1 MNQNIEG
8 VTSVNTVSEN
18 FFSQV
23 RTRSAVEP
31 EFIYDKKYKL
41 SSVDPKLKMD
51 FSRILNKPFFIN
63 NVLWTAATPQYYVL
77 DSIRLPLDLFNNALA
92 KVPFESSV
100 LYRAKI
106 SLLLQVSGTP
116 MHSGCVI
123 AAAMP
128 IGFSSA
134 APPAIKPNSV
144 NSYMAAPHVFLNA
157 NEQTSAR
164 LRVPFYINSAL
175 DKTDLDGTTFSPN
188 FSGANY
194 AEAVLMVLNPLG
206 VPTSGTNS
214 VTISVHAVFD
224 DVEFYAPHNDV
235 SYVPIP
241 APPVMEAQGLLE
253 DLQKAGTKAV
263 DGVFTTARK
272 LSGDVLDA
280 LRAGV
285 RRFTGLHSPN
295 YPYLQS
301 KNYVQAR
308 NVLNV
313 VDEPVRF
320 DKMDNFGEFDR
331 VCKDFIFETSQDE
344 MDLKYLGSKPQLIG
358 QFVVKAIDNVGTLCF
373 ARPIS
378 PQMNFTSVSYTNAY
392 GETVPTLQT
401 TDIQG
406 ILALMHRYWR
416 GTIKI
421 HIQSVMSNFNYC
433 KLAIARD
440 YSVRTLGLASY
451 PTFGSIPNLMTEFVE
466 FSAGGQIQTIE
477 MPYVSALPQ
486 LPTTRDLRLNAAQ
499 HGMYYIYLNQPLVS
513 NGTVPT
519 SVAFNVYI
527 SLGDDFEWFGYSTD
541 VNLYAPQIDVNLPP
555 TTRSEPEIEEELINF
570 EAQASVSVPVSSQE
584 ELTADSVDSHYPV
597 YDFRPVVSIRD
608 HTRRFYKVAR
618 KAYNGSD
625 LAASNGLLSFDV
637 AGLIGQSGITT
648 SPTYGSTLDIL
659 SALYLGYAGG
669 ARFKIVVTGQ
679 SVSSAWFIPPTTLAA
694 TSGSDFAPI
703 AAIPVVRSTAPVNA
717 RTSSTAQYQNLVNTS
732 VSLDPSFSSQ
742 TPSLERANYAISG
755 THGLYNS
762 AGGNIPYISDSTS
775 LLEFEVPNMAP
786 YKFVGDVTK
795 LSKVASYVLSRT
807 ATTDLGSIVIHVPP
821 TAVINGTELGI
832 NVAFY
837 ASHDDVGRMGYQ
849 VAVPSVILPGFI
861 APKPSG
867 VGNTTYALG
876 SINTPAGITP
886 LGTELALPQSNNL
899 LKYNYYTKTV

>member
-18 FFSQV
+18 FYSQV
-23 RTRSAVEP
+23 RTRSVVEP
-31 EFIYDKKYKL
+31 DFIYDKKYKL
-41 SSVDPKLKMD
+41 NSVDPKLEMD
-51 FSRILNKPFFIN
+51 FSRILNKPFFIKN
-63 NVLWTAATPQYYVL
+63 IVWTAATTQYYVL
-77 DSIRLPLDLFNNALA
+77 DAIRLPLDLFNNELA

-134 APPAIKPNSV
+134 APPAIKPYSV

-157 NEQTSAR
+157 NEQTSTR
-164 LRVPFYINSAL
+164 LRVPFYINSPL

-235 SYVPIP
+235 NYVPIP
-241 APPVMEAQGLLE
+241 ALPILEAQGLIE
-253 DLQKAGTKAV
+253 DLQKAGSKAI

-272 LSGDVLDA
+272 LSGDILDA

-295 YPYLQS
+295 FPYLQS
-301 KNYVQAR
+301 KNYVQSR

-320 DKMDNFGEFDR
+320 DKMDNFGEYDR

-344 MDLKYLGSKPQLIG
+344 MDLKYLGSKPQFIG
-358 QFVVKAIDNVGTLCF
+358 QFVVKATDGVGTLCF

-378 PQMNFTSVSYTNAY
+378 PQMNFTSTTYTNAY
-392 GETVPTLQT
+392 GESIPTLQT

-416 GTIKI
+416 GSIKI

-433 KLAIARD
+433 KLAVARD
-440 YSVRTLGLASY
+440 YSVRTLGLRSY
-451 PTFGSIPNLMTEFVE
+451 PTFDSISNLMTEFVE

-477 MPYVSALPQ
+477 LPYVSALPQ

-541 VNLYAPQIDVNLPP
+541 VNLYTPQIDVNVPP
-555 TTRSEPEIEEELINF
+555 TKRSGIEPELIEF
-570 EAQASVSVPVSSQE
+570 EAQASVSVPVSTQE
-584 ELTADSVDSHYPV
+584 DLTAEPVDSHYPV

-618 KAYNGSD
+618 SALNAAD
-625 LAASNGLLSFDV
+625 LAQLNGLVTLNVSS
-637 AGLIGQSGITT
+637 LIGQSGVVS
-648 SPTYGSTLDIL
+648 SPVYGSTLDVL

-679 SVSSAWFIPPTTLAA
+679 SVSSAWYIPPTTLAA
-694 TSGSDFAPI
+694 SSGTDFAPI
-703 AAIPVVRSTAPVNA
+703 AAIPIVRSTAPANA
-717 RTSSTAQYQNLVNTS
+717 ITKSTAQYQNLVNSTA
-732 VSLDPSFSSQ
+732 SLDPAFSSQ
-742 TPSLERANYAISG
+742 APSLERANYAVAG
-755 THGLYNS
+755 THGMYNS
-762 AGGNIPYISDSTS
+762 AGGNIPYIADSTS
-775 LLEFEVPNMAP
+775 LLEFEIPNMSP

-795 LSKVASYVLSRT
+795 LSTVAAPILART
-807 ATTDLGSIVIHVPP
+807 ATTDLGSIVLHVPP
-821 TAVINGTELGI
+821 TAVVGGAELGI
-832 NVAFY
+832 NVAIY

-849 VAVPSVILPGFI
+849 VAVPSVILPGFL
-861 APKPSG
+861 APKSTG
-867 VGNTTYALG
+867 VGNATYALG
-876 SINTPAGITP
+876 SVNTPVGIAP
-886 LGTELALPQSNNL
+886 FGTELAIPQTNDV
-899 LKYNYYTKTV
+899 LKYNYYAKTV